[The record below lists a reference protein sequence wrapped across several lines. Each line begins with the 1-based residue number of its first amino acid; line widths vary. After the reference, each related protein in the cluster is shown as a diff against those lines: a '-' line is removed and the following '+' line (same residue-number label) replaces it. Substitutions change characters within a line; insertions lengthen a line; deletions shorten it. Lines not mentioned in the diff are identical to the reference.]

1 MFVIDVGDFGS
12 GTFFK
17 LDVSFIFVRPEFTH
31 YLYLSI
37 FFEEIHGV

>member
-17 LDVSFIFVRPEFTH
+17 LDVCSFLFALNLH
-31 YLYLSI
+31 NYLYLSI